1 VRVLVVN
8 AGSSSLKLRLV
19 GADDELLGATDLEPG
34 EDLEA
39 AIAELGQADASG
51 HRVVHG
57 GARFVDPVVIDDD
70 VVAALEELT
79 ALAPL
84 HQPPALAAI
93 ATLRRAAPELPA
105 VACFDTAF
113 HAGLP
118 EAAATYALPRAWR
131 ERWPLRRYGFHG
143 LSHAWA
149 ARRAAA
155 LLDGAERIVSCHLGA
170 GASLAAVRD
179 GRSLDTTMGFTP
191 LEGLV
196 MATRA
201 GDVDPGLLMWLL
213 EQTDLS
219 QAEVGEGLVHESG
232 LQGLA
237 GTPDMREV
245 LAAAAGGEPPAVLAL
260 DVYVHRL
267 RAGIA
272 AMAAALGGLDAL
284 VFTGRVGERAPALR
298 AHTVAGLG
306 FLGVALDE
314 AANAAAGGDAEIGA
328 AGTPARTLVV
338 ESREDLEIARAVRSA
353 LG

>member
-1 VRVLVVN
+1 VTVLVVN
-8 AGSSSLKLRLV
+8 AGSSSLKLLV
-19 GADDELLGATDLEPG
+19 G
-34 EDLEA
+34 
-39 AIAELGQADASG
+39 
-51 HRVVHG
+51 
-57 GARFVDPVVIDDD
+57 
-70 VVAALEELT
+70 ALEELT

-84 HQPPALAAI
+84 HQPPALAAL
-93 ATLRRAAPELPA
+93 AALRRAAPQLPA

-118 EAAATYALPRAWR
+118 DAAATYALPSAWR
-131 ERWPLRRYGFHG
+131 ERWPLCRYGFHG

-179 GRSLDTTMGFTP
+179 GRSVDTTMGFTP

-219 QAEVGEGLVHESG
+219 QARGGRGAGPRVGPPGPRGDPRHARG
-232 LQGLA
+232 ARRRGA
-237 GTPDMREV
+237 WR
-245 LAAAAGGEPPAVLAL
+245 AAGGPGAR
-260 DVYVHRL
+260 RL
-267 RAGIA
+267 RAS
-272 AMAAALGGLDAL
+272 
-284 VFTGRVGERAPALR
+284 
-298 AHTVAGLG
+298 
-306 FLGVALDE
+306 
-314 AANAAAGGDAEIGA
+314 AAGGDRGDGGGA
-328 AGTPARTLVV
+328 AR
-338 ESREDLEIARAVRSA
+338 